1 MQLIWNEPGFDYSLK
16 SILQFGEGEK
26 NDYWMEPICFFY
38 PQLKREELILLNEE
52 QRRTYIQDAL
62 AEVYEQNQALFTEKR
77 AAYQMYWDKY
87 KKQIT
92 EAFSEAFDLNC
103 EEHFEN
109 MIGNITLNPIAP
121 RYLKERSFDV
131 FYKNSEK
138 GALGMALH
146 EITHF
151 VWFEV
156 WHRHFGDSEAEYEI
170 PHLKWILSE
179 MAVEP
184 IMRDSRLASVNPYFE
199 ADYEKAA
206 RGENGCVYDCFYRMK
221 VEGIPVLKTLYQM
234 YRNEKILDFMEQ
246 SYAFCKAHEQEIRGQ
261 MEGVLSC

>member
-1 MQLIWNEPGFDYSLK
+1 MQLTWRNPEFDYSVK
-16 SILQFGEGEK
+16 SVLQFAQEES
-26 NDYWMEPICFFY
+26 NDYWMETVCFFY
-38 PQLKREELILLNEE
+38 PQLVQERLGSLKGE
-52 QRRTYIQDAL
+52 QRRAYIRDVL
-62 AEVYEQNQALFTEKR
+62 AEVYEKNQTFFIEKR
-77 AAYQMYWDKY
+77 VAYQAHWDKH

-103 EEHFEN
+103 EDHFEH
-109 MIGNITLNPIAP
+109 MTGNITLNPIAP
-121 RYLKERSFDV
+121 RYLKEQSFDV

-151 VWFEV
+151 AWFDV
-156 WHRHFGDSEAEYEI
+156 WHRHFGDSEADYEI

-184 IMRDSRLASVNPYFE
+184 IMRDERLASVNPYFE
-199 ADYEKAA
+199 PDYEKAA

-221 VEGIPVLKTLYQM
+221 VEGMPVLETLYQM
-234 YRNEKILDFMEQ
+234 YRNEKIPDFMER
-246 SYAFCKAHEQEIRGQ
+246 SYAFCKTHEQEIRSQ
-261 MEGVLSC
+261 MEGVL